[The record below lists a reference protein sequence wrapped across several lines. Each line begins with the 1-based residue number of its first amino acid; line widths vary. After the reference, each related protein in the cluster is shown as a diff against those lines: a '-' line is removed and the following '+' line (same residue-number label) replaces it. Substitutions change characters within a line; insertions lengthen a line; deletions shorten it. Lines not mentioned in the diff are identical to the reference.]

1 MNVFRTEYNCLH
13 VRCID
18 IDYAASAVSEDELA
32 LTVPEDEL
40 ASTVPEDES
49 ASVVSEDVPEQ
60 SDAHFIKVIRELVG
74 NLARRLFPS
83 SRGLRASEWTL
94 TTRSHI
100 MFILRT
106 PRAGHLGRKVTDT
119 LLGIDYIYLRRRCQH
134 FSTGKGGGSLNFG
147 EDQKI
152 TGPRVR
158 DIKELKYLTKNVCNL
173 GYFIPRLVV
182 GLPSS
187 NTRMKEQS
195 RRSVGSADKP
205 CEIKN
210 SKLRS
215 GKQTLG
221 RRMSEA
227 GGRRKD
233 PYLLS
238 NQRQLCKIRQR
249 KTLDSRNRHV
259 SRLVVPKV

>member
-1 MNVFRTEYNCLH
+1 MRDLSIPRLYPSFCALTDQCHTKRLSVDLLPGHCVNVPSITEYNFLP
-13 VRCID
+13 VRCRD
-18 IDYAASAVSEDELA
+18 IDYAVSAVLEDELA
-32 LTVPEDEL
+32 STVLEYESASTVSKDEL

-49 ASVVSEDVPEQ
+49 ASAVSEDAPEL
-60 SDAHFIKVIRELVG
+60 SDEHFIKVIRELPG
-74 NLARRLFPS
+74 
-83 SRGLRASEWTL
+83 
-94 TTRSHI
+94 
-100 MFILRT
+100 
-106 PRAGHLGRKVTDT
+106 D
-119 LLGIDYIYLRRRCQH
+119 
-134 FSTGKGGGSLNFG
+134 GSLNF
-147 EDQKI
+147 EEKQKI

-158 DIKELKYLTKNVCNL
+158 DIKELKYLTKNICNL

-187 NTRMKEQS
+187 NTGMKEQS
-195 RRSVGSADKP
+195 RRSVGYADKP
-205 CEIKN
+205 REIKN

-238 NQRQLCKIRQR
+238 NQMQLCKIRQR
-249 KTLDSRNRHV
+249 KTLDSRNQHV
-259 SRLVVPKV
+259 SRLVVPKF